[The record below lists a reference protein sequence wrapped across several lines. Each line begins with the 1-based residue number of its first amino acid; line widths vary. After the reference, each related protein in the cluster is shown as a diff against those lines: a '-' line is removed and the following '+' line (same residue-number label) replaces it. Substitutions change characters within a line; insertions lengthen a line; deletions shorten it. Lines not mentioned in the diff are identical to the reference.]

1 LAKKVTAVEKKLSV
15 LIVDDALEN
24 VRLMGLIFHRGGY
37 DIQKAHTG
45 QEALKKIETQRP
57 HLVILDVMMP
67 DMSGLEVCR
76 QVRANPAIAHTPIIM
91 VSAKGMVDDRV
102 SGLQAGADDYMV
114 KPVDGSELLARAKA
128 LLSRVTAAV
137 KPSARIIAFVGA
149 KGGMGVSTV
158 ALNAATSLASLNQSV
173 VVFELSDYVSWMRL
187 SLDMPVSHTLGDLL
201 EMEADQIERLDVSRR
216 LVRHPSGIRF
226 LLAPEQRPAKPI
238 NNNHVGVIMHAL
250 GPEADYVVVDI
261 QNMTTPGSLPALQ
274 AADRILIVVEPELM
288 AVAHAR
294 TLLESLK
301 KSGLGN
307 RTNIVLNGRVSDD
320 TALTRMEVETQLD
333 LTGAQDSSRWT
344 ATGGLSEKRGGPRI
358 VASIP
363 PAAEPLHVAL
373 RQREPLVLAMPN
385 LVVSKAYRDLAQ
397 WITESE

>member
-1 LAKKVTAVEKKLSV
+1 
-15 LIVDDALEN
+15 
-24 VRLMGLIFHRGGY
+24 
-37 DIQKAHTG
+37 
-45 QEALKKIETQRP
+45 
-57 HLVILDVMMP
+57 
-67 DMSGLEVCR
+67 
-76 QVRANPAIAHTPIIM
+76 
-91 VSAKGMVDDRV
+91 
-102 SGLQAGADDYMV
+102 
-114 KPVDGSELLARAKA
+114 
-128 LLSRVTAAV
+128 
-137 KPSARIIAFVGA
+137 
-149 KGGMGVSTV
+149 
-158 ALNAATSLASLNQSV
+158 
-173 VVFELSDYVSWMRL
+173 
-187 SLDMPVSHTLGDLL
+187 
-201 EMEADQIERLDVSRR
+201 
-216 LVRHPSGIRF
+216 
-226 LLAPEQRPAKPI
+226 
-238 NNNHVGVIMHAL
+238 VGVIMHAL